1 MGHCK
6 VHFMMELA
14 MALDEIK
21 LKYEIE
27 SRVMVIGGMYLFSTY
42 APMTYLSIQRCT
54 FISSIK

>member
-1 MGHCK
+1 
-6 VHFMMELA
+6 MMELA